1 MNEQLLQETLAAI
14 KSDMSNQ
21 AGSLFLELIADYL
34 GSAMNTDK
42 RVSTALTP
50 DQLSERFNSPLPKKG
65 QPLTEVV
72 KQLAQEII
80 PDVTRLIDPRYMAVP
95 VAPPLP
101 ATIWTESL
109 IGALNQSNRVFD
121 LSPTGTTVEVRL
133 VQWLA
138 EQIGFGPQAGGTFTS
153 GGTEANFTGLLA
165 ARAATLPHAWH
176 KGVGDNPPVVL
187 CAENSHY
194 TVFRA
199 VAELGLGSQQAVSLP
214 LRNWRMD
221 TDALEKR
228 LRELAQSKQKVM
240 AVVAT
245 VGAFGVGAF
254 DDLSTI
260 GDICQAYG
268 VWLHVDGAHGASAL
282 LSQEHRYR
290 LRGLEKANSVVW
302 DPHKMMLMPLSASV
316 LLVKN
321 EADLVNAFTSEP
333 SESVN
338 PQLKWNLGTR
348 SFMASRRSDA
358 LKIWVALQRYGTDG
372 LGALYAHL
380 CHLTQILYELINERN
395 EFESFH
401 VPECNIL
408 CFRYVGN
415 NSLASTEL
423 NQLNRQLFTNF
434 ESSGRGF
441 IASYIN
447 EARFLLRVTLMN
459 PLTEVDHLR
468 QMLDD
473 LNQLGQ
479 QLYPLV
485 RQNLTQEN
493 C

>member
-14 KSDMSNQ
+14 ENDMSHQ
-21 AGSLFLELIADYL
+21 AGSLFLDLIADYL

-42 RVSTALTP
+42 RVFTALTP
-50 DQLSERFNSPLPKKG
+50 DELSERFNSSLPKKG
-65 QPLTEVV
+65 QPLTEVINH
-72 KQLAQEII
+72 LAQEIM
-80 PDVTRLIDPRYMAVP
+80 PDVTRLIDPRYMGVP

-101 ATIWTESL
+101 VSIWMESL
-109 IGALNQSNRVFD
+109 IGALNQSTRAFVM
-121 LSPTGTTVEVRL
+121 SPTATTVEVRL
-133 VQWLA
+133 IQWLT
-138 EQIGFGPQAGGTFTS
+138 EQIGFSNCAGGTFTS

-165 ARAATLPHAWH
+165 ARAAVLPNAWH
-176 KGVGDNPPVVL
+176 EGIGDNPPVVL

-199 VAELGLGSQQAVSLP
+199 VAELGLGYQQAISLP

-228 LRELAQSKQKVM
+228 LREIAQSNRKVM

-268 VWLHVDGAHGASAL
+268 VWLHVDAAHGGSAL

-290 LRGLEKANSVVW
+290 LRGIEKANSVVW

-321 EADLVNAFTSEP
+321 EADLTNAFTSEQN
-333 SESVN
+333 ESVN
-338 PQLKWNLGTR
+338 PLLKWNLGSR
-348 SFMASRRSDA
+348 SFMASRRSDV
-358 LKIWVALQRYGTDG
+358 LKVWIALQRYGTDG
-372 LGALYAHL
+372 LGALYDHL
-380 CHLTQILYELINERN
+380 CRLTQILYELINERD

-415 NSLASTEL
+415 QSLAPTEL
-423 NQLNRQLFTNF
+423 NRVNRQLRTNF
-434 ESSGRGF
+434 LSSGRGF
-441 IASYIN
+441 IATYIN
-447 EARFLLRVTLMN
+447 EDRCLLRVTLMN
-459 PLTEVDHLR
+459 PLTKVDHLN

-479 QLYPLV
+479 ELLEQGP
-485 RQNLTQEN
+485 
-493 C
+493 